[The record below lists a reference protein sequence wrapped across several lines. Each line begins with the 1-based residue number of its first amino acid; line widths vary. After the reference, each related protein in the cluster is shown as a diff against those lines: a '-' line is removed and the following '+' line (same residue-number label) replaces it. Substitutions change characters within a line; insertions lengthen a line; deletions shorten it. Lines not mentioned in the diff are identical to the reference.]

1 MRKYVS
7 YDKLAN
13 SPLLARMHRFNHN
26 ALRHE
31 KCKCTRTSKCCFSAS
46 ELFYQPRSQ
55 GFSPP
60 KRGFPAHPLLGGE
73 KPWERGWNFPMRK
86 VTASFYIRLLHH
98 AWLSHSSL
106 SFHYVKFFFFL
117 SFISVLHVF
126 AVCYCIEEG
135 FAQFKLRDANRLAKG
150 CEF

>member
-55 GFSPP
+55 GFSLP

-73 KPWERGWNFPMRK
+73 KPWERGWNFLMRT

-106 SFHYVKFFFFL
+106 SFHYVKFFFLLFPFCTCLL
-117 SFISVLHVF
+117 SVIV
-126 AVCYCIEEG
+126 
-135 FAQFKLRDANRLAKG
+135 
-150 CEF
+150 